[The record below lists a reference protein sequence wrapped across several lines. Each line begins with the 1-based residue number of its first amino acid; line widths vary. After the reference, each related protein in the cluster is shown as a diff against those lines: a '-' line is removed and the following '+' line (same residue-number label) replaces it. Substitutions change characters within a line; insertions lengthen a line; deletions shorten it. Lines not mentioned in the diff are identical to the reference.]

1 MPLDIKPV
9 APGHSFTVVGTRPL
23 RPDGLDKVT
32 GRAKFGA
39 DATAPGMLIGKVLR
53 SPHAH
58 ARIRSIDASKA
69 LALPGVKAVV
79 TRDDFKEGDPDFRD
93 VLRNVMARDKALYE
107 GHAVAAV
114 AAVSAIVARKALKL
128 IKVDYQVLPH
138 VTDVERAMRA
148 DAPVLHDDMFTSG
161 LEEASDNAASA
172 AKAEEFG
179 HVEDAKE
186 KESDPHHGASLAGG
200 FRPQSKKPS
209 NVAKRHEFGHG
220 DVEKGFAKADI
231 VIERKFRTE
240 ATHQGYIEP
249 HACLA
254 NYGSDGQG
262 ELWGCTQGHYMVR
275 NVCAQLLGMDVSKLR
290 VTASEIGGGFGGKT
304 TVFLEPVALAL
315 SRKAGKPVKMV
326 MNRDEVFR
334 ASGPTSS
341 ATIWVKIGCT
351 KAGRITAAETE
362 LKLQGGAFAGSPVDM
377 AAMAAFAC
385 YDLENVKAVGWDV
398 VVNRPKQAAYRAPG
412 APISAFGVESVIDE
426 LAHKIG
432 MDPLEFR
439 LKNAAKEGTKSS
451 YGPTYGPIGLIPTL
465 EAVKKHP
472 HYKAPLKANQ
482 GRGLATGF
490 WFNFGGQT
498 CVSLN
503 INIDGTVALALGTP
517 DIGGSRA
524 SMCQM
529 AAEELGIPYDKVR
542 AVVAD
547 TSSLGF
553 NDVTEGSRATFSSG
567 LATIQ
572 AARDAI
578 GKLCGR
584 AAQMWGISADA
595 VVWDKGHAKPSGS
608 NAGNFEPLSL
618 ADIAKVAAN
627 TGGPIAGHYEVNAEG
642 AGVSFSTHIADVEV
656 DRETGRTLITRYT
669 VIQDAGKAIHPSYVE
684 GQYQGGA
691 AQGIGWALNEEY
703 IYGEDGKL
711 QNPGFLDYRIPVASD
726 LPMIDTVILEIPN
739 PGHPYGLRGV
749 GETSIVPPLA
759 AIANAVSAAA
769 GVRMLELPMSP
780 PKILKAIGGQAAG
793 KGKSKESKGG
803 SKR

>member
-9 APGHSFTVVGTRPL
+9 APGHSFTIVGTRPL

-39 DATAPGMLIGKVLR
+39 DMTAPAMLIGKILR

-58 ARIRSIDASKA
+58 ARIRAIDVSKA

-79 TRDDFKEGDPDFRD
+79 TRDDFKEGDPDLRD
-93 VLRNVMARDKALYE
+93 VLRNVMARDKVLYE
-107 GHAVAAV
+107 GHAVAGV
-114 AAVSAIVARKALKL
+114 AATNAIVARKALKL
-128 IKVDYQVLPH
+128 IKVDYEILPH
-138 VTDVERAMRA
+138 VTDVEAAMRA
-148 DAPVLHDDMFTSG
+148 DAPVLHDDLFTGG
-161 LEEASDNAASA
+161 LEAATDNAAAA
-172 AKAEEFG
+172 AKAEEIG

-186 KESDPHHGASLAGG
+186 AESDPHHGKSLAGG
-200 FRPQSKKPS
+200 FRPQSSKPS

-220 DVEKGFAKADI
+220 DVAKGFAKADV
-231 VIERKFRTE
+231 VIERKFKTE

-254 NYGSDGQG
+254 SVGSDGQG

-315 SRKAGKPVKMV
+315 SRKSGKPVKMA
-326 MNRDEVFR
+326 MSREDVFR

-341 ATIWVKIGCT
+341 ATVWVKVGAT
-351 KAGRITAAETE
+351 KAGRITAAECE
-362 LKLQGGAFAGSPVDM
+362 LKLQGGAFPGSPVDM

-385 YDLENVKAVGWDV
+385 YDLKNVKAVGWDV

-426 LAHKIG
+426 LAHKLGI
-432 MDPLEFR
+432 DPLEFR

-451 YGPTYGPIGLIPTL
+451 YGPTFGPIGLVPSL
-465 EAVKKHP
+465 EAVKNHP
-472 HYKAPLKANQ
+472 HYKAKLGPNQ
-482 GRGLATGF
+482 GRGVAAGF

-503 INIDGTVALALGTP
+503 INIDGTVAVAVGTP

-524 SMCQM
+524 SMSQM

-542 AVVAD
+542 AIIAD

-553 NDVTEGSRATFSSG
+553 NDITEGSRATFSSG
-567 LATIQ
+567 LATIH

-584 AAQMWGISADA
+584 AAQIWGIPAEA
-595 VVWDKGHAKPSGS
+595 VVWEKGHAKPSGA

-618 ADIAKVAAN
+618 ADIAKTAAN
-627 TGGPIAGHYEVNAEG
+627 TGGPIAGHFEVNAEG
-642 AGVSFSTHIADVEV
+642 AGVSFSTHIADAEV
-656 DRETGRTLITRYT
+656 DPETGRTQITRYT
-669 VIQDAGKAIHPSYVE
+669 VVQDAGKAIHPSYVE
-684 GQYQGGA
+684 GQFQGGA
-691 AQGIGWALNEEY
+691 AQGIGWSINEEY
-703 IYGEDGKL
+703 IYGKDGRL

-726 LPMIDTVILEIPN
+726 LPMIDTVIVEVPN
-739 PGHPYGLRGV
+739 PGHPYGVRGV

-759 AIANAVSAAA
+759 AVANAVSAAA
-769 GVRMLELPMSP
+769 GVRMLEVPMSP
-780 PKILKAIGGQAAG
+780 PRILKAIGEQRAEKK
-793 KGKSKESKGG
+793 KGKASGKS
-803 SKR
+803 